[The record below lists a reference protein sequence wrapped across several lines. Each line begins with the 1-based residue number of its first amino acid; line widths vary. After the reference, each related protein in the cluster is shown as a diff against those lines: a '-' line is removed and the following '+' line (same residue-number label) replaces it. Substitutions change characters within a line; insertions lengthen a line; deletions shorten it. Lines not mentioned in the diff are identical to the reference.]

1 MNVSIDELNREKEYL
16 KKTIVVIKKL
26 IEKGNLTID
35 EKQKSIGELKRYI
48 WENNGILD
56 ETEIAE
62 EMYNVNVDVDETNKK
77 IKNLQKLRKSLIS
90 AYFGRVD
97 FESEGFL
104 DKIYIGLNGISEDL
118 DFYVFDWRSPV
129 ASLFYNYGIGEAS
142 YLAPIGKIK
151 GNITLKRQYKING
164 EEIERCFDSNINI
177 DDEYLQEILANSSTE
192 SMTNIVTTIQ
202 KEQNEIIRNVSDK
215 YLIVQGIAG
224 SGKTSVALHRIA
236 YLLYQEKNLTSN
248 NILIFSPND
257 VFTRYI
263 SNVLPELGEDN
274 VLQTTFCDFAKSY
287 IKEFKK
293 IESLTSF
300 IGRYY
305 KNKEIDQEEYKT
317 IKYKLSNEF
326 KEYLDSFIKILK
338 NSIFFNNDFTIG
350 NIVVSKEELNNL
362 LVNKFSKQPLF
373 ARLQTMTE
381 YLCNKYNI
389 SIKKYGKTI
398 HEKLR
403 NLLNYHTDVKTIYE
417 NIITSTTFENNADLK
432 NKSKIEL
439 DNKLNY
445 EDLLPLLYLYFELY
459 GYPKEKNIRHI
470 VIDEV
475 QDYTL
480 LQLAILKKIFNTSS
494 FTILGDIHQT
504 INPYYLYEN
513 LNEINTIFDSNA
525 RYIELNKTYR
535 STQEIVEFSNQILGL
550 NNVCAV
556 RRSNSLPVIIRN
568 FNETELLSQLNTDIE
583 RMKGAKIK
591 RIAIIT
597 HDTEEAKN
605 IYNKLKQKYNNICLI
620 DKDDDTSLE
629 EIVVLPSYI
638 SKGLEFDGVIA
649 YTEENKQ
656 YDSNDRHL
664 FYVVCTRAQHCLTVY
679 NQKKLVLERTKNEN

>member
-1 MNVSIDELNREKEYL
+1 MNVSVDELNKEKEYL
-16 KKTIVVIKKL
+16 KKTIAAIKRL
-26 IEKGNLTID
+26 IDKSNLSIE

-62 EMYNVNVDVDETNKK
+62 EMYNANTAVDATNEK
-77 IKNLQKLRKSLIS
+77 IKELQKLKKSLIS

-104 DKIYIGLNGISEDL
+104 DKVYIGLNGISEGL

-142 YLAPIGKIK
+142 YKAPMGEVK
-151 GNITLKRQYKING
+151 GNISLKRQYKING

-192 SMTNIVTTIQ
+192 LMTNIVTTIQ

-257 VFTRYI
+257 VFTKYI

-274 VLQTTFCDFAKSY
+274 VLQTTFSDFAKSY
-287 IKEFKK
+287 IRDFKE

-305 KNKEIDQEEYKT
+305 KNKGINEEEFKT
-317 IKYKLSNEF
+317 IRYKLSNEF
-326 KEYLDSFIKILK
+326 KEYLDSFIKNLK
-338 NSIFFNNDFTIG
+338 RGISLNNDFTIG
-350 NIVVSKEELNNL
+350 SSVISKEKLNDL
-362 LVNKFSKQPLF
+362 LTNKFSKLPLF
-373 ARLQTMTE
+373 ARLQVMTE
-381 YLCNKYNI
+381 YLCDKYNI
-389 SIKKYGKTI
+389 SIKKYGKSI
-398 HEKLR
+398 YEKLS
-403 NLLNYHTDVKTIYE
+403 NFLNYHTNVKDIYA
-417 NIITSTTFENNADLK
+417 NIINSTTFKENAKLNA
-432 NKSKIEL
+432 KSKIEFS
-439 DNKLNY
+439 NKLNY

-459 GYPKEKNIRHI
+459 GYPREKRIKHV

-480 LQLAILKKIFNTSS
+480 LQLTILKRIFNTSS

-504 INPYYLYEN
+504 INPYYTYEN
-513 LNEINTIFDSNA
+513 LNEINSIFDSNA
-525 RYIELNKTYR
+525 KYIELNKTYR
-535 STQEIVEFSNQILGL
+535 STEEIVEFSNQILGL

-556 RRSNSLPVIIRN
+556 RRSNSLPVVIRSV
-568 FNETELLSQLNTDIE
+568 NESELLPQLNFDIE
-583 RMKGAKIK
+583 RMEEAQIK

-597 HDTEEAKN
+597 RDNDEAKN
-605 IYNKLKQKYNNICLI
+605 IYNKLKQKYSNICLI
-620 DKDDDTSLE
+620 DKDYDASLE
-629 EIVVLPSYI
+629 DIVVLPSYI

-656 YDSNDRHL
+656 YDLNDRHL

-679 NQKKLVLERTKNEN
+679 NQKKLVLERTKK

>member
-1 MNVSIDELNREKEYL
+1 MNVSVDELNKEKEYL
-16 KKTIVVIKKL
+16 KKTIAVIKRL
-26 IEKGNLTID
+26 IDKSNLSIE

-62 EMYNVNVDVDETNKK
+62 EMYNANTDVDATNEK
-77 IKNLQKLRKSLIS
+77 IKELQKLKKSLIS

-104 DKIYIGLNGISEDL
+104 DKIYIGLNGISEGL

-142 YLAPIGKIK
+142 YKAPMGEVK
-151 GNITLKRQYKING
+151 GNISLKRQYKING

-192 SMTNIVTTIQ
+192 LMTNIVTTIQ

-248 NILIFSPND
+248 NFLIFSPND
-257 VFTRYI
+257 VFTKYI

-274 VLQTTFCDFAKSY
+274 VLQTTFSDFAKSY
-287 IKEFKK
+287 IRDFKE

-305 KNKEIDQEEYKT
+305 KNKVINEEEYKT
-317 IKYKLSNEF
+317 IRYKLSNEF
-326 KEYLDSFIKILK
+326 KEYLDSFIKTLK
-338 NSIFFNNDFTIG
+338 SGISFNNDLTIG
-350 NIVVSKEELNNL
+350 SSIISKEELNDL
-362 LVNKFSKQPLF
+362 LANKFSKLPLF
-373 ARLQTMTE
+373 ARLQIMTE
-381 YLCNKYNI
+381 YLCDKYNI
-389 SIKKYGKTI
+389 SIKKYGKSI
-398 HEKLR
+398 YEKLS
-403 NLLNYHTDVKTIYE
+403 NSLNYHTNVKDIYT
-417 NIITSTTFENNADLK
+417 NIINSTTFKENADLK
-432 NKSKIEL
+432 AKSKIEFS
-439 DNKLNY
+439 NKLNY

-459 GYPKEKNIRHI
+459 GYPREKRIKHV

-480 LQLAILKKIFNTSS
+480 LQLTILKRIFNTSS

-504 INPYYLYEN
+504 INPYYIYEN

-535 STQEIVEFSNQILGL
+535 STEEIVEFSNQILGL

-556 RRSNSLPVIIRN
+556 RRSNSLPVVIRSV
-568 FNETELLSQLNTDIE
+568 NESELLPQLNFDIE
-583 RMKGAKIK
+583 RMKESQIK

-597 HDTEEAKN
+597 RDNDEAKN
-605 IYNKLKQKYNNICLI
+605 IFNKLKQKYSNICLI
-620 DKDDDTSLE
+620 DKDYDVSLE
-629 EIVVLPSYI
+629 DIVVLPSYI

-649 YTEENKQ
+649 YAEENKQ
-656 YDSNDRHL
+656 YDLNDRHL

-679 NQKKLVLERTKNEN
+679 NQKKFVLERTKK

>member
-1 MNVSIDELNREKEYL
+1 MNVSVDELNKEKEYL
-16 KKTIVVIKKL
+16 KKTIAVIKRL
-26 IEKGNLTID
+26 IDKSNLSIE

-62 EMYNVNVDVDETNKK
+62 EMYNANTDVDATNEK
-77 IKNLQKLRKSLIS
+77 IKELQKLKKSLIS

-104 DKIYIGLNGISEDL
+104 DKIYIGLNGISEGL

-142 YLAPIGKIK
+142 YKAPMGEVK
-151 GNITLKRQYKING
+151 GNISLKRQYKING

-192 SMTNIVTTIQ
+192 LMTNIVTTIQ

-257 VFTRYI
+257 VFTKYI

-274 VLQTTFCDFAKSY
+274 VLQTTFSDFAKSY
-287 IKEFKK
+287 IRDFKE

-305 KNKEIDQEEYKT
+305 KNKVINEEEYKT
-317 IKYKLSNEF
+317 IRYKLSNEF
-326 KEYLDSFIKILK
+326 KEYLDSFIKTLK
-338 NSIFFNNDFTIG
+338 SGISFNNDLTIG
-350 NIVVSKEELNNL
+350 SSIISKEELNDL
-362 LVNKFSKQPLF
+362 LANKFSKLPLF
-373 ARLQTMTE
+373 ARLQIMTE
-381 YLCNKYNI
+381 YLCDKYNI
-389 SIKKYGKTI
+389 SIKKYGKSI
-398 HEKLR
+398 YEKLS
-403 NLLNYHTDVKTIYE
+403 NSLNYHTNVKDIYT
-417 NIITSTTFENNADLK
+417 NIINSTTFKENADLK
-432 NKSKIEL
+432 AKSKIEFS
-439 DNKLNY
+439 NKLNY

-459 GYPKEKNIRHI
+459 GYPREKRIKHV

-480 LQLAILKKIFNTSS
+480 LQLTILKRIFNTSS

-504 INPYYLYEN
+504 INPYYIYEN

-535 STQEIVEFSNQILGL
+535 STEEIVEFSNQILGL

-556 RRSNSLPVIIRN
+556 RRSNSLPVVIRSV
-568 FNETELLSQLNTDIE
+568 NESELLPQLNFDIE
-583 RMKGAKIK
+583 RMKESQIK

-597 HDTEEAKN
+597 RDNDEAKN
-605 IYNKLKQKYNNICLI
+605 IFNKLKQKYSNICLI
-620 DKDDDTSLE
+620 DKDYDVSLE
-629 EIVVLPSYI
+629 DIVVLPSYI

-649 YTEENKQ
+649 YAEENKQ
-656 YDSNDRHL
+656 YDLNDRHL

-679 NQKKLVLERTKNEN
+679 NQKKFVLERTKK